1 MRFISHDQVL
11 ATLTPAAAVAAL
23 RDTLAD
29 GFDPATD
36 PLREKVPL
44 PHGEMHL
51 MPSATDSAVGVK
63 ILGIQPT
70 GSTEDVP
77 LVQGSYLLMGAK
89 TLTPHTLIDA
99 TSLTALRTP
108 AVSVA
113 AVLDLLTSSDE
124 PLDVAIFG
132 TGAQGLG
139 HAATLESVLDGVR
152 EPRITFVSRTEPEN
166 FPYPWAESGTDAAK
180 DAVKR
185 AGLVVTA
192 TTATT
197 PILHAE
203 DLGEHAIVLAVGAH
217 TADTREL
224 AADVFDGAQVIVEDP
239 TVAYREGG
247 DVVLATKEGTVT
259 REELVT
265 MAQVVRGEVKLADDR
280 RVVCKTVG
288 MPWQDLATAQA
299 VAAATQAQEE
309 DRG

>member
-51 MPSATDSAVGVK
+51 MPSAAGTAVGVK

-89 TLTPHTLIDA
+89 TLTPHMLIDA

-108 AVSVA
+108 AVSIA
-113 AVLDLLTSSDE
+113 AVLDLLTASNE
-124 PLDVAIFG
+124 QLDVAIFG

-203 DLGEHAIVLAVGAH
+203 DLDERAIVLAVGAH

-247 DVVLATKEGTVT
+247 DVVLATEEGTVT

-309 DRG
+309 NRG